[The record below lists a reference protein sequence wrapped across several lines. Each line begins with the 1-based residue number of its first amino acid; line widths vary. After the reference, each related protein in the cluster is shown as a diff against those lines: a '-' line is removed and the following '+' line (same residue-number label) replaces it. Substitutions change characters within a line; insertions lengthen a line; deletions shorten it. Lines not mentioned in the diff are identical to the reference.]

1 METMFRE
8 RIVMQTGLKLFKQ
21 VMAKMATGLE
31 VLEIVMTKITD
42 DKVYSIYMYYM
53 IQTMQ

>member
-1 METMFRE
+1 
-8 RIVMQTGLKLFKQ
+8 MQTGLKLFKQ